1 MLLTGNGSLPQ
12 VLLFV
17 TSVLGV
23 FLFLYYLPFR
33 MTDNRYTASEIRPTS
48 YSSPADK
55 ADDGTLSRMDAL
67 RILEEWMNTEAFPDR
82 MFGRVPPFRRG
93 FVMDLVYTTVRNIRL
108 LSFVTDSFLKAD
120 PDRPYVRAAL
130 FLGAAQL
137 LLMDDIADYAG
148 VSSTVEALK
157 RLSGASCTG
166 LVNAVLRNLLR
177 NPEKVSRMISDA
189 PLAVRESHTD
199 EQVARWSRNFG
210 PERAEAICKWDNTA
224 AGVTVLSLPNAAV
237 ASGEAAGEARYPS
250 VAELLVSFREAGVQA
265 TLHPGFKTRALCL
278 PHGSHVDK
286 LPGFSEGLFSIQD
299 PATLE
304 AVRLLDVHPGQR
316 VLDACAAPGGK
327 TVQLAALMASTGELF
342 AMDCWTDR
350 VALMRE
356 NFRRFRLDRFIRAG
370 KGDAKRV
377 CLADF
382 DGKRFDR
389 ILADV
394 PCSNTGVQR
403 RRVDARWRFDA
414 KRLSELTEVQAA
426 ILENLAGM
434 LAPGGRLVYST
445 CSIEPEENRQIVQ
458 AFLRRHSDF
467 RLAEDS
473 ALIPPDSEC
482 DGAYAAALVY
492 EPKQF
497 HSN

>member
-1 MLLTGNGSLPQ
+1 
-12 VLLFV
+12 
-17 TSVLGV
+17 
-23 FLFLYYLPFR
+23 
-33 MTDNRYTASEIRPTS
+33 MTDNRFSASTFHPAP
-48 YSSPADK
+48 YSSLADK

-108 LSFVTDSFLKAD
+108 LSFVTDAFLKAD
-120 PDRPYVRAAL
+120 PERPYVRAAL

-157 RLSGASCTG
+157 RLAGASCTG

-177 NPEKVSRMISDA
+177 NPEKVSRMRSDA

-224 AGVTVLSLPNAAV
+224 AGVTVLSLPNV
-237 ASGEAAGEARYPS
+237 ACGSGGQASPILYPTI
-250 VAELLVSFREAGVQA
+250 AELLVSFREAGVEA
-265 TLHPGFKTRALCL
+265 TLHPFFKTRALCL

-286 LPGFSEGLFSIQD
+286 LPGFAEGLFSIQD

-304 AVRLLDVHPGQR
+304 AVRLLDIHPGQR
-316 VLDACAAPGGK
+316 VLDACASPGGK
-327 TVQLAALMASTGELF
+327 TVQIAALMGRTGELI

-350 VALMRE
+350 VAMMRE
-356 NFRRFRLDRFIRAG
+356 NFSRFRLDRFIRAG

-377 CLADF
+377 RLSDF

-414 KRLSELTEVQAA
+414 KRLSELNEVQTA
-426 ILENLAGM
+426 ILENLSGM

-445 CSIEPEENRQIVQ
+445 CSIEPEENRQIVE

-467 RLAEDS
+467 RLAEE
-473 ALIPPDSEC
+473 AVLVPPESEC
-482 DGAYAAALVY
+482 DGAYAAALVR
-492 EPKQF
+492 EPEKSAF
-497 HSN
+497 HR

>member
-1 MLLTGNGSLPQ
+1 
-12 VLLFV
+12 
-17 TSVLGV
+17 
-23 FLFLYYLPFR
+23 
-33 MTDNRYTASEIRPTS
+33 MTDNRYSASEIRPTF
-48 YSSPADK
+48 YTSPADK

-166 LVNAVLRNLLR
+166 FVNAVLRNLLR
-177 NPEKVSRMISDA
+177 NPDKVARMISDA

-210 PERAEAICKWDNTA
+210 SERAEAICKWDNTA
-224 AGVTVLSLPNAAV
+224 AGVTVLSLPNPVVTA
-237 ASGEAAGEARYPS
+237 GEAAGEARYPS

-265 TLHPGFKTRALCL
+265 TLHPRFKTRALCL

-327 TVQLAALMASTGELF
+327 TIQLAALMARTGELI

-377 CLADF
+377 RLADF

-426 ILENLAGM
+426 ILENLATL

-458 AFLRRHSDF
+458 AFLRTHSDF

-473 ALIPPDSEC
+473 ALIPPDSGC

-492 EPKQF
+492 EPEPT
-497 HSN
+497 HSNR